1 MRTIA
6 IVLLLAIVGC
16 AYVDAHTT
24 QYVGVQRYP
33 ATDPKTVQVLRGEPK
48 ERHDRLG
55 EVMLDISV
63 DPPAPV
69 EDIEARLREEAAK
82 WGANAVYVA
91 RDTITRVD
99 GHKLVAIA
107 IRFRQ

>member
-1 MRTIA
+1 MRAVA
-6 IVLLLAIVGC
+6 ILLLLAGAAC
-16 AYVDAHTT
+16 AYVDAQTT
-24 QYVGVQRYP
+24 QYVGVPRYP
-33 ATDPKTVQVLRGEPK
+33 PTDPKTVQVLRGEPK

-69 EDIEARLREEAAK
+69 DDIEGRLRQEAAK

-99 GHKLVAIA
+99 GHKLIAIA

>member
-1 MRTIA
+1 
-6 IVLLLAIVGC
+6 
-16 AYVDAHTT
+16 
-24 QYVGVQRYP
+24 
-33 ATDPKTVQVLRGEPK
+33 
-48 ERHDRLG
+48 
-55 EVMLDISV
+55 MLDISV